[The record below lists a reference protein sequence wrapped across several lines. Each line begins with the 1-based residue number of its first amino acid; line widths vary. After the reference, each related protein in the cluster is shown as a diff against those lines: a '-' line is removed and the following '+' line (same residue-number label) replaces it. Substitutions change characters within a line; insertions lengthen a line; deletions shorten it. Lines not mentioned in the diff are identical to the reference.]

1 MNTRCTARARGVWRR
16 RHAQRTSE
24 VSRSW
29 TWTSNLSDPSML
41 HELPWNTSGALM
53 MFYNVEQRCV
63 SFIFFYLLL
72 LQSREWLRQSVVS
85 SDLMFT
91 LTPTQADTT
100 QKTLGDTAR
109 LSFTLTTLW
118 QTLRAHAPVHLNR
131 LNCSDFDLWRPWH
144 DTHSQTQDV
153 VWVISADP
161 VSLTHLRKLISTAW
175 IVSLI
180 YMSVKQSGLDSIT
193 KCEGN

>member
-1 MNTRCTARARGVWRR
+1 
-16 RHAQRTSE
+16 
-24 VSRSW
+24 
-29 TWTSNLSDPSML
+29 ML
-41 HELPWNTSGALM
+41 HELPSHHCPLVYCRTSGALM
-53 MFYNVEQRCV
+53 MFYNVEQHRV

-153 VWVISADP
+153 VWVISADL
-161 VSLTHLRKLISTAW
+161 SLPYSPQETNFH
-175 IVSLI
+175 
-180 YMSVKQSGLDSIT
+180 GLDRLTYLHVRKTIWSWFDYQVWGELMT
-193 KCEGN
+193 LGWC